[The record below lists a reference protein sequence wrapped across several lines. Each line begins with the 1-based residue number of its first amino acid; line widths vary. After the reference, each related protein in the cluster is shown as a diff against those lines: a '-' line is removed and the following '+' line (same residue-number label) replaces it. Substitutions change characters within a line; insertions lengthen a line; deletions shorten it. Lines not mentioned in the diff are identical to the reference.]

1 MKKFILGVHEKVLR
15 FTENSKNRVV
25 YNNHERLRTLK
36 CKIDTCNQKEW
47 EELKKLFNPY
57 ELIYTSS
64 KHGNNICKINPVSR
78 SYFKLHEMINIYELL
93 QDNIYC
99 SCLAEGPGGF
109 INCLNNQK
117 YNIQK
122 VYGITLISEDKSIP
136 YWNQGILNNKMN
148 RIIFGK
154 DNTGNLYD
162 YKNVEQFI
170 TTVGDNKCHLVTA
183 DGGFDY
189 SNDYNLQEN
198 NSYHL
203 IYCEIYVSLN
213 VQAING
219 NFIIKIFDLFNY
231 KTIQLVY
238 LLYNCYNTVEIYKPL
253 TSRLSNSEKYIVC
266 LGYNGCSKNSLN
278 ILKKYYE
285 RSREL
290 SIDVPDSFLYEINK
304 YNDLYV
310 TSQINKIEEIL
321 NKIGKK
327 DDINYEKIVNQQK
340 KNAIEWCKKHNLPIN
355 YNCSYLK

>member
-1 MKKFILGVHEKVLR
+1 MAR
-15 FTENSKNRVV
+15 
-25 YNNHERLRTLK
+25 Y
-36 CKIDTCNQKEW
+36 
-47 EELKKLFNPY
+47 
-57 ELIYTSS
+57 
-64 KHGNNICKINPVSR
+64 
-78 SYFKLHEMINIYELL
+78 
-93 QDNIYC
+93 
-99 SCLAEGPGGF
+99 
-109 INCLNNQK
+109 
-117 YNIQK
+117 
-122 VYGITLISEDKSIP
+122 
-136 YWNQGILNNKMN
+136 
-148 RIIFGK
+148 
-154 DNTGNLYD
+154 
-162 YKNVEQFI
+162 
-170 TTVGDNKCHLVTA
+170 
-183 DGGFDY
+183 
-189 SNDYNLQEN
+189 
-198 NSYHL
+198 SYHL